1 MKYPKEYLD
10 EIKTRLKVST
20 VVSKS
25 VVLKKRGKEYVGLSP
40 FKNEKT
46 PSFTVN
52 DEKEFYHCFA
62 TSEHGNIFD
71 FVMKTQNLRFGESVK
86 HLANLAGMQ
95 PHMFSKQDEEREKKW
110 KEYALIFNKY
120 ASFYHEELLKNEN
133 LTIARDYL
141 KGRSLGKDQVKKFK
155 IGYIE
160 KNPNFYKILKDEF
173 SEQTLLDTGLF
184 YFDEKKKVY
193 VERFKGRLI
202 FPINNISSQIIALG
216 GRIIEKSDY
225 LAKYINSPETNFFKK
240 GSNLYNLDFARKLSN
255 KLDHIYLVEGYMDVV
270 GLSKNGIENA
280 VANLGTSLT
289 DKQILTLNQFFDDI
303 IICFDGDESGYKAAL
318 RAAENSIKELK
329 PEKQISFLFLP
340 DGEDPDSY
348 VNKNGKIFFTDF
360 TKQSKISIHQF
371 IFGHYKKQTENN
383 PSSMAIFEKKLRSI
397 ANTIKDDYIKKYV
410 LEYFLEKIAELTPHS
425 NQNKKNF
432 NYKKTIKSLD
442 STKKIFKDSQ
452 SLTGVELKEF
462 SLLYLII
469 NNLDLIQENIHLVES
484 MQLFTEVNTQI
495 FNEIV
500 SKLKSGEKLSV
511 NEMNIDK
518 QLLDKIDKFAP
529 IKHLLKNKSKNEY
542 ELIELLDDIRG
553 DLKNYDLENRVKELE
568 LKFSKDPSEAT
579 FNELKNEKKKQN
591 IN

>member
-10 EIKTRLKVST
+10 EIKARLKVST

-25 VVLKKRGKEYVGLSP
+25 VALKKRGKEYVGLSP

-71 FVMKTQNLRFGESVK
+71 FIMKTQNLRFGEAVK

-95 PHMFSKQDEEREKKW
+95 PYLFSKQDEEREKKW
-110 KEYALIFNKY
+110 KEYVSIFESY
-120 ASFYHEELLKNEN
+120 TSFYHEELLKNEN

-141 KGRSLGKDQVKKFK
+141 KGRSLDKDQVKKFK

-160 KNPNFYKILKDEF
+160 KNPNFYEKLKDEF
-173 SEQTLLDTGLF
+173 SEQTLIDTGLF
-184 YFDEKKKVY
+184 YLDEKKKVY
-193 VERFKGRLI
+193 VERFRGRLI
-202 FPINNISSQIIALG
+202 FPINNISSQTIALG

-340 DGEDPDSY
+340 DGEDPDSF
-348 VNKNGKIFFTDF
+348 VNKNGKKFFTDF

-371 IFGHYKKQTENN
+371 IFSHYKKQTENN
-383 PSSMAIFEKKLRSI
+383 PSSMATFEKKLRSI

-410 LEYFLEKIAELTPHS
+410 LEYFLEKIDELTPHS

-432 NYKKTIKSLD
+432 NYKRTIKSLD
-442 STKKIFKDSQ
+442 STKKILKDSQ
-452 SLTGVELKEF
+452 SITGVELKEY
-462 SLLYLII
+462 SLLYLLI
-469 NNLDLIQENIHLVES
+469 NNLSLIQENLYLVDNIK
-484 MQLFTEVNTQI
+484 LFTEVNRQI
-495 FNEIV
+495 FVELV
-500 SKLKSGEKLSV
+500 VKLKSGEKLLV

-518 QLLDKIDKFAP
+518 QILDKIDKFAP
-529 IKHLLKNKSKNEY
+529 IKNILKNKSKNDY
-542 ELIELLDDIRG
+542 EVVELFEDISR
-553 DLKNYDLENRVKELE
+553 DLMNYDLEHRIKELE
-568 LKFSKDPSEAT
+568 SKFSKDLSEVT
-579 FNELKNEKKKQN
+579 FNELKELKKKQN